1 MVKIVWTD
9 YSLQDIEDIGEYIAR
24 DSVNSAKIVV
34 RNLFKSVDLLAVHP
48 LAGRI
53 VPEFNNKNIREL
65 IRGSYRIVYRIVTA
79 SRIDILTVH
88 HSARLLTKARIRR
101 RKEKP

>member
-1 MVKIVWTD
+1 MVKVVWTD
-9 YSLQDIEDIGEYIAR
+9 YSLQDLEEIGEYIAR
-24 DSVNSAKIVV
+24 DSINSAKIVV
-34 RNLFKSVDLLAVHP
+34 KDLFESVDLLELHP
-48 LAGRI
+48 LAGRM
-53 VPEFNNKNIREL
+53 VPEIKDRNIREL
-65 IRGSYRIVYRIVTA
+65 IRGSYRIVYYIVSA